1 MLCGKLRNEL
11 QIQIQVSKCLQTVSE
26 NIMKNRYGF
35 LEKKEHPWTIDLLQE
50 EGKPKKEKKK
60 KGDPAEG
67 KMDRIKLEAKKDLIG
82 LK

>member
-1 MLCGKLRNEL
+1 
-11 QIQIQVSKCLQTVSE
+11 
-26 NIMKNRYGF
+26 MKNRYGF